1 MKKLNKVIV
10 IASKVFEVGS
20 WIGVAAAIIMCFAI
34 GFRNTG
40 ISEFFVENSGNVIL
54 SEMSSGGFTIYPVD
68 NTNPDVC
75 FGSLMTFFVSMIFTS
90 TLTAMIFRNIF
101 LIFRT
106 VEGKTKFAEGV
117 TPFQKPVIRM
127 VREIGIFCVS
137 IPVINL
143 IISIIAKAVMGADA
157 IETSVE
163 MMVLIFGLVIIA
175 LSQFFAYGMELESD
189 VEGLV

>member
-10 IASKVFEVGS
+10 VVSKIFEVGS
-20 WIGVAAAIIMCFAI
+20 WIGVAVAIFMSFAV

-40 ISEFFVENSGNVIL
+40 ISKFFVENVGNGL
-54 SEMSSGGFTIYPVD
+54 LTEMSSGGFSIYPVD
-68 NTNPDVC
+68 NTNIGVC
-75 FGSLMTFFVSMIFTS
+75 FGSLLTFFISMIFTS
-90 TLTAMIFRNIF
+90 ALTAMICRNIF

-106 VEGKTKFAEGV
+106 AEGKTKFAEGV
-117 TPFQKPVIRM
+117 TPFQKPIIRM

-143 IISIIAKAVMGADA
+143 IISIIAKAAMGADA
-157 IETSVE
+157 VETSVE
-163 MMVLIFGLVIIA
+163 MMVLLFGLVIIA

>member
-1 MKKLNKVIV
+1 MKKLNKIIEVV
-10 IASKVFEVGS
+10 SKICEVVS
-20 WIGVAAAIIMCFAI
+20 WIGVVAAIIICFLI

-40 ISEFFVENSGNVIL
+40 ISELFVENTDFI
-54 SEMSSGGFTIYPVD
+54 SEMSSGGFTIYPMD
-68 NTNPDVC
+68 NTNIDVC
-75 FGSLMTFFVSMIFTS
+75 YGSFMTFFISIVFTS
-90 TLTAMIFRNIF
+90 VFMAMIFRNIF

-106 VEGKTKFAEGV
+106 AEGKTKFAEGV

-127 VREIGIFCVS
+127 VREIGIFCIS
-137 IPVINL
+137 IPVVNL
-143 IISIIAKAVMGADA
+143 IISVIAKVAMGADA
-157 IETSVE
+157 VETSVE

>member
-1 MKKLNKVIV
+1 MKKLNKIIEVV
-10 IASKVFEVGS
+10 SKICEVVS
-20 WIGVAAAIIMCFAI
+20 WIGVVAAIIICFLI

-40 ISEFFVENSGNVIL
+40 ISELFVENIDVI
-54 SEMSSGGFTIYPVD
+54 SEMSSGGFTIYPMD
-68 NTNPDVC
+68 NTNIDVC
-75 FGSLMTFFVSMIFTS
+75 YGSFMTFFISIVFTS
-90 TLTAMIFRNIF
+90 VFMAMIFRNIF

-106 VEGKTKFAEGV
+106 AEGKTKFAEGV

-127 VREIGIFCVS
+127 VREIGIFCIS
-137 IPVINL
+137 IPVVNL
-143 IISIIAKAVMGADA
+143 IISVIAKVAMGADA
-157 IETSVE
+157 VETSVE

>member
-1 MKKLNKVIV
+1 MKKLNKIIEVV
-10 IASKVFEVGS
+10 SKICEVAS
-20 WIGVAAAIIMCFAI
+20 WIVVVAAIIICFLI

-40 ISEFFVENSGNVIL
+40 ISELFVENIDVI
-54 SEMSSGGFTIYPVD
+54 SEMSSGGFTIYPMD
-68 NTNPDVC
+68 NTNIDVC
-75 FGSLMTFFVSMIFTS
+75 YGSLMTFFISIVFTS
-90 TLTAMIFRNIF
+90 VFMAMIFRNIF

-106 VEGKTKFAEGV
+106 AEGKTKFAEGV

-127 VREIGIFCVS
+127 VREIGIFCIS
-137 IPVINL
+137 IPVVNL
-143 IISIIAKAVMGADA
+143 IISVIAKVAMGADA
-157 IETSVE
+157 VETSGE

>member
-1 MKKLNKVIV
+1 MKKLNKIIEVV
-10 IASKVFEVGS
+10 SKICEVAS
-20 WIGVAAAIIMCFAI
+20 WIVVVAAIIICFLI

-40 ISEFFVENSGNVIL
+40 ISELLVENIDVI
-54 SEMSSGGFTIYPVD
+54 SEMSSGGFTIYPMD
-68 NTNPDVC
+68 NTNIDVC
-75 FGSLMTFFVSMIFTS
+75 YGSIMTFFISIVFTS
-90 TLTAMIFRNIF
+90 VFMAMIFRNIF

-106 VEGKTKFAEGV
+106 AEGKTKFAEGV

-127 VREIGIFCVS
+127 VREIGIFCIS
-137 IPVINL
+137 IPVVNL
-143 IISIIAKAVMGADA
+143 IISVIAKVAMGADA
-157 IETSVE
+157 VETSVE

>member
-1 MKKLNKVIV
+1 MKKLNKIIEVV
-10 IASKVFEVGS
+10 SKICEVVS
-20 WIGVAAAIIMCFAI
+20 WIGVVAAIIICFLI

-40 ISEFFVENSGNVIL
+40 ISELFVENIDFI
-54 SEMSSGGFTIYPVD
+54 SEMSSGGFTIYPMD
-68 NTNPDVC
+68 NTNIDVC
-75 FGSLMTFFVSMIFTS
+75 YGSFMTFFISIVFTS
-90 TLTAMIFRNIF
+90 VFMAMIFRNIF

-106 VEGKTKFAEGV
+106 AEGKTKFAEGV

-127 VREIGIFCVS
+127 VREIGIFCIS
-137 IPVINL
+137 IPVVNL
-143 IISIIAKAVMGADA
+143 IISVIAKVAMGADA
-157 IETSVE
+157 VETSVE

>member
-1 MKKLNKVIV
+1 MKKLNKIIEVV
-10 IASKVFEVGS
+10 SKICEVAS
-20 WIGVAAAIIMCFAI
+20 WIVVVAAIIICFLI

-40 ISEFFVENSGNVIL
+40 ISELFVENIDVI
-54 SEMSSGGFTIYPVD
+54 SEMSSGGFTIYPMD
-68 NTNPDVC
+68 NTNIDVC
-75 FGSLMTFFVSMIFTS
+75 YGSIMTFFISIVFTS
-90 TLTAMIFRNIF
+90 VFMAMIFRNIF

-106 VEGKTKFAEGV
+106 AEGKTKFAEGV

-127 VREIGIFCVS
+127 VREIGIFCIS
-137 IPVINL
+137 IPVVNL
-143 IISIIAKAVMGADA
+143 IISVIAKVAMGADA
-157 IETSVE
+157 VETSVE